1 MIFHVINDVCQ
12 DKSSS
17 VKQYSKRVKVEAIK
31 RPSKN
36 TNDLTAIN
44 IEINPF
50 ALVPPHLDDYDN
62 YTKGY
67 SKESLSSSEST
78 SEAASRMSSLEA
90 IDSNSAYEIVG
101 QILNEVIGYV
111 ATATEAIEDRSAPG
125 VHPLHSHLLLYT
137 QVSDSRQVLYTLECV
152 KNILKSN
159 ARLTICALSTTNLNT
174 KPSARSQQVQILL
187 ARHRKSVFG
196 KSFVGTLTNENL
208 ATHRNS
214 TLIEVLIATS
224 LYFLRSYYPN
234 LPHLSS
240 DDIQA
245 NREVQ
250 LMAIDL
256 LIVLVSELILVV
268 KDNGR
273 AFAIYIN
280 DLFTRCK
287 VQKVVLHSL
296 IASVHDMQK
305 EKVESFTQDILK
317 FNEIYVSMGLS
328 NFSEAFQ
335 VQILKLLLALVMLEQ
350 VVMSQSSTT
359 RKSAGVS
366 LKQTSLRYLY
376 MNFLLYFWFWW
387 FLWFLKTTI

>member
-17 VKQYSKRVKVEAIK
+17 LKQYSKRVKVETIK

-67 SKESLSSSEST
+67 SKESLSSSESS
-78 SEAASRMSSLEA
+78 SEAASRMSSLDL
-90 IDSNSAYEIVG
+90 DSNSAYEVVG
-101 QILNEVIGYV
+101 QILNEVIDNV
-111 ATATEAIEDRSAPG
+111 TTASEAIEDRSAPG

-174 KPSARSQQVQILL
+174 KPSARSHQVQILL

-317 FNEIYVSMGLS
+317 FNEIYVSLGLS

-350 VVMSQSSTT
+350 VVMNQSSTT

-366 LKQTSLRYLY
+366 LKQTSLRYTFSYLS
-376 MNFLLYFWFWW
+376 FILSIFC
-387 FLWFLKTTI
+387 